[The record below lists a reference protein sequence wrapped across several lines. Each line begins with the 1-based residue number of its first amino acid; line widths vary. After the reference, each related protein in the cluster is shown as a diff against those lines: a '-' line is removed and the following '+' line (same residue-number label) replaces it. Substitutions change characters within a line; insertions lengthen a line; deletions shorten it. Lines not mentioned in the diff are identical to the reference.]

1 MKVAII
7 GAGASGLMA
16 AVSAAQ
22 SADVTVYEKNQK
34 TGKKLFI
41 TGKGRCNLTNLC
53 SPSECIDNIVNGKK
67 FLYSAIYSFPPQ
79 KTVDFFENLGVKL
92 KVERGR
98 RVFPVSDKSSDIVAA
113 LTRAAA
119 RSGVKFVFSEVY
131 CIDKTAGGFEVK
143 TCDERCEYDKIILA
157 CGGMSYPA
165 TGSTGDGYKF
175 AQKFGHEIVRPRPA
189 LVPLILKDD
198 VACLQGLSLKNVSA
212 SVTTGKTGKK
222 YTQFGEMLFTG
233 SGVSG
238 PIILTLS
245 SFINKYDLDGAKLSV
260 DLKPALDP
268 EVLDKRLVHDFQKYQ
283 NKCFK
288 NSLNDLL
295 PKKLIDFFVAK
306 CGIDPDKKVNAVT
319 KAERAK
325 IVGMLKNLEFDIHAC
340 DRIEA
345 GIITAGGVALDAIN
359 PKTMESK
366 LTPGLYF
373 AGEVMDVDALTGG
386 YNLQIAFATGYVAGK
401 HAGEDNL

>member
-1 MKVAII
+1 
-7 GAGASGLMA
+7 
-16 AVSAAQ
+16 
-22 SADVTVYEKNQK
+22 
-34 TGKKLFI
+34 
-41 TGKGRCNLTNLC
+41 
-53 SPSECIDNIVNGKK
+53 
-67 FLYSAIYSFPPQ
+67 
-79 KTVDFFENLGVKL
+79 
-92 KVERGR
+92 
-98 RVFPVSDKSSDIVAA
+98 
-113 LTRAAA
+113 
-119 RSGVKFVFSEVY
+119 
-131 CIDKTAGGFEVK
+131 
-143 TCDERCEYDKIILA
+143 
-157 CGGMSYPA
+157 MSYPA

-325 IVGMLKNLEFDIHAC
+325 IVGMLKNLEFDIRA
-340 DRIEA
+340 
-345 GIITAGGVALDAIN
+345 
-359 PKTMESK
+359 
-366 LTPGLYF
+366 
-373 AGEVMDVDALTGG
+373 
-386 YNLQIAFATGYVAGK
+386 
-401 HAGEDNL
+401 